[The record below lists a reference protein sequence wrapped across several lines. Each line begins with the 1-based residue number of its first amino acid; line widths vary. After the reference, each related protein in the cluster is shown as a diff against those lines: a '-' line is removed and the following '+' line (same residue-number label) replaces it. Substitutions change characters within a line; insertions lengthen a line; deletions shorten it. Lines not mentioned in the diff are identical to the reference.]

1 MSFSTLEEIKVRLDE
16 YDVIKDASGND
27 QIVFKETP
35 KLDYKINVLIDKA
48 KKDIIHYRRYP
59 EYYTDEQIADDIEKQ
74 YHSLLVDLVLYDYTV
89 EGMDFETNH
98 SETGVNRTIVKRET
112 ILGKVIS
119 FCRVL

>member
-112 ILGKVIS
+112 ILGKVIP

>member
-16 YDVIKDASGND
+16 YDVIKDESGND

-112 ILGKVIS
+112 ILGKVIP